1 MGPYKQFPK
10 PKEICLSLGPS
21 RFGINQSHDPSEGLY
36 SLITKLKKGKPL
48 VLRLMSSYSGKK
60 MMLYDI
66 VLLVIL
72 FSILI
77 FLNIGKE
84 SVINIIKA
92 VFSKGI
98 EKTIITLLFGKI
110 IYNLRYCIP
119 QFDHLLNHLK
129 KKRGKEE

>member
-1 MGPYKQFPK
+1 M
-10 PKEICLSLGPS
+10 
-21 RFGINQSHDPSEGLY
+21 
-36 SLITKLKKGKPL
+36 
-48 VLRLMSSYSGKK
+48 
-60 MMLYDI
+60 
-66 VLLVIL
+66 
-72 FSILI
+72 
-77 FLNIGKE
+77 NIGKE

-110 IYNLRYCIP
+110 IYNLRYFP